1 MTQEEVQR
9 FVDAKVSKKQSI
21 LLDQKVTPA
30 KAEKYLS
37 ICELS
42 TVNCT
47 DVVND
52 NVANKVDTICEGECR
67 AIKDVAIKNVT
78 EAEAGIEKL
87 LDQNIN
93 KTNEQILMLTK
104 TSAAL
109 TRIGQFAQQW
119 REEMHN
125 PAELTERLYK
135 QIHKAAKDKVLD
147 AQVAYVL
154 KQKVESS
161 LVIDPS
167 APQNSVESVIANV
180 NKATRQANYEKEGE
194 LRGLDK
200 KKLQAR
206 NYMETTKREIRAM
219 SGTDKLTKSAD
230 AVGGVLT
237 AVNKFKTGDEVKIMS
252 GCLDIGNAAAQF
264 MPPPASLVTQVVTD
278 VFNLVAGVPPDPSNQ
293 QVIDGINAT
302 LNAGFAKQKSFLEK
316 KFEKHKEF
324 ITDEF
329 QSLESTLKEEFK
341 KADNATKAGLQ
352 KLENALNK
360 GFEGVELGFQKLAN
374 ALNEGFEGVQFS
386 NNEGF
391 AEQRKFIGAK
401 FTEDHLRKVKNNA
414 LAQMVAVEEK
424 FIFIEQYRDVQ
435 VDDNVANLIAREIAA
450 LSSTHNSALSKTTF
464 EDICPGILDDD
475 YAVSKWVRR
484 KYCATLLYAY
494 LIVEQD
500 RSIVLDQLNV
510 LLGRNSLGKLP
521 LYDGYLQVSLHRKKE
536 VVDFVTKTVLEE
548 EMGCSLFN
556 PQAGTAVLTY
566 NQTKE
571 MSSYIDSLAKGN
583 WNHLK
588 GSIEAFQ
595 TKTNCSSK

>member
-194 LRGLDK
+194 LKGWNK
-200 KKLQAR
+200 KKLQAV
-206 NYMETTKREIRAM
+206 NYMKTTKREIKAM
-219 SGTDKLTKSAD
+219 NRHDGLTKSAD

-510 LLGRNSLGKLP
+510 LLGRNSQGKLP